1 MRFLSEHADVNPPPP
16 PKSDNKICGIS
27 LYSLLSHFWWNCPN
41 GVFEWHHIQSWSLFQ
56 SHDTSKGDIPVS
68 SVVTVKWGDVEEE
81 LFTAKV
87 TGRKIS
93 VTYQVLV
100 KEPE

>member
-1 MRFLSEHADVNPPPP
+1 MVEMLCLNDIIFNL
-16 PKSDNKICGIS
+16 G
-27 LYSLLSHFWWNCPN
+27 F
-41 GVFEWHHIQSWSLFQ
+41 LFQ

-93 VTYQVLV
+93 VTYQVFV
-100 KEPE
+100 KEPEQKDKDNMNRKITDCQRVSFGSIHVDFSGP

>member
-1 MRFLSEHADVNPPPP
+1 
-16 PKSDNKICGIS
+16 
-27 LYSLLSHFWWNCPN
+27 
-41 GVFEWHHIQSWSLFQ
+41 LFQ

-100 KEPE
+100 KDPE